1 MINKTLLIFFI
12 IPVLVYSQQS
22 SVQLIKNSGQ
32 YYYGTGIAITEQ
44 EATDAALSELTKS
57 IAVRVTS
64 EFNRDVI
71 ETSKDFNE
79 TVKSILNTYSIAT
92 ITSHEKIVT
101 PLDDKIEVFVYL
113 NKSEV
118 GKIFESRKKL
128 VYDIYQKAQQY
139 EETLNIGYA
148 LKSYYFAIV
157 LMNSI
162 PTNEIM
168 FAGKNLITEIPFRI
182 NEILNKTKFQLKS
195 DRKIEDNERE
205 LIFTVTYLDKPV
217 QLIEFTFWDG
227 TNQVQVRGIDGECVV
242 RLLGGSIKFDK
253 IDINLKYSYYESRD
267 EVKEV
272 GDLWGLVV
280 KPTFSFPIQ
289 IMLNKSI
296 PVSEKKKPVKE
307 KIDVKKDDLF
317 RKKDF
322 YIDKGYYKL
331 NLVYGDSCMV
341 IQKIGEETLKFLEI
355 LKESSLPKV
364 EQYYSD
370 DSFLKD
376 KITKL
381 IKFNNPAIIGESI
394 DAEINKTFTGWEL
407 RKIRVLNKYK
417 TLKKQS
423 SEYIILD
430 FDNEGKIYDVTFGVL
445 ENVYDKVQEQAKY
458 GNDWIN
464 RQTIMKFVEKYR
476 TSFLC
481 RDLSTIDSLFADE
494 AVIIVGRILRKTS
507 IKDGY
512 KYLKISDEQ
521 PEASYIQYTKREYLR
536 NLVNL
541 FKRTEDIFIGYS
553 TMEIIRKNIE
563 KVYGIS
569 MRQNYNSTSYSD
581 EGYLFLLIDFEDKQP
596 QIYVRSW
603 QPKEWDEQSLI
614 RLSNFNINR

>member
-1 MINKTLLIFFI
+1 
-12 IPVLVYSQQS
+12 
-22 SVQLIKNSGQ
+22 
-32 YYYGTGIAITEQ
+32 
-44 EATDAALSELTKS
+44 
-57 IAVRVTS
+57 
-64 EFNRDVI
+64 
-71 ETSKDFNE
+71 
-79 TVKSILNTYSIAT
+79 
-92 ITSHEKIVT
+92 
-101 PLDDKIEVFVYL
+101 
-113 NKSEV
+113 
-118 GKIFESRKKL
+118 
-128 VYDIYQKAQQY
+128 
-139 EETLNIGYA
+139 
-148 LKSYYFAIV
+148 
-157 LMNSI
+157 
-162 PTNEIM
+162 
-168 FAGKNLITEIPFRI
+168 
-182 NEILNKTKFQLKS
+182 
-195 DRKIEDNERE
+195 
-205 LIFTVTYLDKPV
+205 
-217 QLIEFTFWDG
+217 
-227 TNQVQVRGIDGECVV
+227 
-242 RLLGGSIKFDK
+242 
-253 IDINLKYSYYESRD
+253 
-267 EVKEV
+267 
-272 GDLWGLVV
+272 
-280 KPTFSFPIQ
+280 
-289 IMLNKSI
+289 
-296 PVSEKKKPVKE
+296 
-307 KIDVKKDDLF
+307 
-317 RKKDF
+317 
-322 YIDKGYYKL
+322 
-331 NLVYGDSCMV
+331 MV